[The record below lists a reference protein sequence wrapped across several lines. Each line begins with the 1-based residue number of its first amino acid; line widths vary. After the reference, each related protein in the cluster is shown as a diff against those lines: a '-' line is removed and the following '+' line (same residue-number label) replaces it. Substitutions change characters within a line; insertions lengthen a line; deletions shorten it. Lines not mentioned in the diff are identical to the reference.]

1 MLCRYLS
8 QDLCLLLIS
17 IIFTLIVHFA
27 LGNVIYNSN
36 AVEFELQTVARAAF
50 AVCALGRPINQWQH
64 KQKMPNSFVV
74 GM

>member
-36 AVEFELQTVARAAF
+36 AVAIELQTVARAARC
-50 AVCALGRPINQWQH
+50 VCAGQANKSVATQA
-64 KQKMPNSFVV
+64 KNAK
-74 GM
+74 